1 MVIKMIHTR
10 VSLLSHFVAI
20 FNPPFSWQHGII
32 QVLRSAYPQVFQLAN
47 LFWELLQAILVKVQ
61 HLQQNVKPKGH
72 YWSFCQFVWSIRTQV
87 VLFHWFCHL
96 QFFAGSLRDK
106 QAKTKK
112 NPNLFSVFPPE
123 NRKEWWEIGK
133 KAILAVLNPDTGW
146 KLLTNTN
153 KLRWVINRKI
163 LIWRSWKY

>member
-61 HLQQNVKPKGH
+61 HLQHNVKPMMSFKRTLLIILSGH
-72 YWSFCQFVWSIRTQV
+72 KLYCSTHSIIYSSLQARSETNKQRPKRIQIY
-87 VLFHWFCHL
+87 F
-96 QFFAGSLRDK
+96 QFF
-106 QAKTKK
+106 
-112 NPNLFSVFPPE
+112 P
-123 NRKEWWEIGK
+123 RKIGK
-133 KAILAVLNPDTGW
+133 SDGK
-146 KLLTNTN
+146 
-153 KLRWVINRKI
+153 
-163 LIWRSWKY
+163 